1 MTMLDFP
8 AALAR
13 LAALAI
19 PVRTERV
26 PVSRALGRV
35 LAEPVVMDRDQPAFD
50 RATMDGYAV
59 APHTSPGP
67 GPAEFRVVGV
77 VAAGVTFPR
86 ALAPGEA
93 VRIMTGAPVPSAA
106 ADSGPATVVPIE
118 LTSAGVCHAPGAV
131 SATGPDTITV
141 LDASAL
147 TSRRNVARRGED
159 ARAGDVVLAPGTRL
173 CPVHYAAAAMAGAGD
188 VTVAIAPHVA
198 IVTTGDEVGR
208 EDAAGVRD
216 TNKPLLTGVCHTLG
230 ASLSHLH
237 ALDEQGALELALS
250 RAAGSVRSAEST
262 LPARIVVTT
271 GGVSMGDKDLVPG
284 AAARLGFEVVFHKV
298 AIQPGKPIFV
308 ARRADGTLLFGLP
321 GNPVSVLATAHL
333 FLVPALD
340 RCLGVTTPRWITAT
354 MGETYRHDGQ
364 RHLFLPATLVDG
376 QVHPIRW
383 NGSGDLFSA
392 AAGDGL
398 LDLPVGASFERGAP
412 VRFLPYVGHRLGERG
427 VLPPRGAR

>member
-1 MTMLDFP
+1 MLDFP

-13 LAALAI
+13 LAALDV
-19 PVRTERV
+19 PRRVERV
-26 PVSRALGRV
+26 PLTHALGRV

-59 APHTSPGP
+59 APSAAPLS

-77 VAAGVTFPR
+77 VAAGTSFPR
-86 ALAPGEA
+86 ALATGEA

-106 ADSGPATVVPIE
+106 SSSAHASDSAYTTVVPIE
-118 LTSAGVCHAPGAV
+118 LTSAGVCHAPGAAAA
-131 SATGPDTITV
+131 SGPATITV
-141 LDASAL
+141 IDPSTLGA
-147 TSRRNVARRGED
+147 RRNVARRGED
-159 ARAGDVVLAPGTRL
+159 ARAGDLVLASGTRL
-173 CPVHYAAAAMAGAGD
+173 GPVHIAAAAMAGAHD
-188 VTVAIAPHVA
+188 MLVTIAPRVA

-208 EDAAGVRD
+208 EDDAGVRD
-216 TNKPLLTGVCHTLG
+216 SNGPLLMGLCAALGVPCTRE
-230 ASLSHLH
+230 H
-237 ALDEQGALELALS
+237 ALDEPSALEAALA
-250 RAAGSVRSAEST
+250 RAAASSEV
-262 LPARIVVTT
+262 VVTT
-271 GGVSMGDKDLVPG
+271 GGVSMGDKDFIPG
-284 AAARLGFEVVFHKV
+284 TAARLGFEVVLHKV
-298 AIQPGKPIFV
+298 AIQPGKPVFV
-308 ARRADGTLLFGLP
+308 ARRADGVLFLGLP

-340 RCLGVTTPRWITAT
+340 RCLGEVTPRWLSLT
-354 MGETYRHDGQ
+354 MGESFRHDGQ
-364 RHLFLPATLVDG
+364 RHLFLPAQVIDG

-412 VRFLPYVGHRLGERG
+412 ARFLPYIGHRVGERG